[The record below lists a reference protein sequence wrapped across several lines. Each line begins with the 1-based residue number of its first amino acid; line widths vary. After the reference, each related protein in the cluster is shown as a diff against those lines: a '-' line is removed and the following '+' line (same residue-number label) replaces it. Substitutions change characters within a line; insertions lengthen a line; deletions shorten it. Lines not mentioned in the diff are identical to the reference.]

1 MARRKNLPESVRV
14 KCRLSERLHEIRT
27 ELYGDRGGS
36 EMARQLG
43 LPVRTWYNYET
54 GVTVPAE
61 VLLRFVEL
69 TSVEPLWLLHGRGPK
84 FRAPSETSAL
94 NEPDSVRGLLRT
106 ALKRLEAQT
115 RTIPGSSADSPPI
128 PFSNGSHEPGGDS
141 DKGALIR
148 VEGTDQTRMTND
160 GGPSYQAAR
169 REWLAAERDC
179 RCVQAEGHSMAPIVA
194 DGALVAYSESEEPYT
209 ALDGKLVVA
218 WLQGRPVVR
227 WFDLS
232 GRYGLLRCENSEN
245 EPSTLLMDLEG
256 PDHDRQVRRVVW
268 LSTPHGRATSA

>member
-27 ELYGDRGGS
+27 ELYGERGGS

-69 TSVEPLWLLHGRGPK
+69 TSVEPSWLLHGRGPK
-84 FRAPSETSAL
+84 YRILPETSAL
-94 NEPDSVRGLLRT
+94 NESDSVRSLLRT
-106 ALKRLEAQT
+106 ALKRLEAQSQT
-115 RTIPGSSADSPPI
+115 GPGQAGEFLPKPH
-128 PFSNGSHEPGGDS
+128 SNGSYELDGDTER
-141 DKGALIR
+141 GALIR
-148 VEGTDQTRMTND
+148 VEGTDQTRLTND
-160 GGPSYQAAR
+160 GGPSYQAAC

-179 RCVQAEGHSMAPIVA
+179 RCVQVEGDAMAPIVA
-194 DGALVAYSESEEPYT
+194 DGALVAYAETEESYT
-209 ALDGKLVVA
+209 SLDGKLVVA
-218 WLQGRPVVR
+218 WVQGQPLVR

-232 GRYGLLRCENSEN
+232 GRYGLLRCENSEK

-256 PDHDRQVRRVVW
+256 PAEDRQVRRVVW
-268 LSTPHGRATSA
+268 LSTPHGRASNG